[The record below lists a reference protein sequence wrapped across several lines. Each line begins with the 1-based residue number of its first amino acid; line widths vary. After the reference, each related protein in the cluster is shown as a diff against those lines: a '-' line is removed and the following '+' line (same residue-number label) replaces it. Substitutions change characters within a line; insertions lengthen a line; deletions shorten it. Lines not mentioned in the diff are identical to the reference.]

1 MADDFPPHYA
11 VSVTAT
17 SDGSGP
23 GRVHRDSIFNMV
35 SSANQNNQIRLPDAF
50 IGKRVE
56 GYVGDN
62 GVTLAASRP
71 LNQDTTYQVPP
82 NYYFEAVQ
90 TPEGWNVELVDNLGQ
105 GGGASQY
112 ASYAAPIGFRW
123 DFVTLN
129 GARVTQSNEP
139 VVVLV
144 RAA

>member
-17 SDGSGP
+17 SDGSGA

-56 GYVGDN
+56 GYVGAN

-105 GGGASQY
+105 GGGVWLRFGGSALRVGGMALRADSKVLVME
-112 ASYAAPIGFRW
+112 P
-123 DFVTLN
+123 LN
-129 GARVTQSNEP
+129 G
-139 VVVLV
+139 
-144 RAA
+144 

>member
-35 SSANQNNQIRLPDAF
+35 SSANQTNQIRLPDAF

-105 GGGASQY
+105 GGGVPRPPQ
-112 ASYAAPIGFRW
+112 GFQLLKGS
-123 DFVTLN
+123 DGLYLK
-129 GARVTQSNEP
+129 GADGAF
-139 VVVLV
+139 LYG